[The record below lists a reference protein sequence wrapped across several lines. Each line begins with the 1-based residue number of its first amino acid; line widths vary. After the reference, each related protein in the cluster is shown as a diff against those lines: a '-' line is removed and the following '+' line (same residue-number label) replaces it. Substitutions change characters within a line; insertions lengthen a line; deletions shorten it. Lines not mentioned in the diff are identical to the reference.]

1 MKKIYFILFI
11 TLSLTVSSLAQQI
24 SCKGVNTPDARFI
37 IDDDTIILSES
48 AGSMTFD
55 KSWTMS
61 KSVHK
66 GKIKTKFGGNK
77 RTMELQVDTK
87 RGEAQLI
94 TIDYYT
100 STNDEVYVRNYNN
113 CK

>member
-1 MKKIYFILFI
+1 
-11 TLSLTVSSLAQQI
+11 VSSLAQQV

-37 IDDDTIILSES
+37 INDDTIILSES

-61 KSVHK
+61 KNVHK

-77 RTMELQVDTK
+77 RTMELQIDT
-87 RGEAQLI
+87 RTGDAQLT

-100 STNDEVYVRNYNN
+100 STSDEVYVRNYNN